1 MIMKKPLINKFND
14 LLINNDSLDA
24 ISQDYK
30 KKISKEIKEID
41 RSEIKNTILIK
52 KKYSI
57 WERILKTLGI
67 N

>member
-1 MIMKKPLINKFND
+1 MKKPLINKFND

>member
-1 MIMKKPLINKFND
+1 MKKPLINEFND

-41 RSEIKNTILIK
+41 RSQIKNTILIK

>member
-1 MIMKKPLINKFND
+1 MKKPLINEFND

-41 RSEIKNTILIK
+41 RNQIKNTILIK

>member
-1 MIMKKPLINKFND
+1 MKKPLINEFND

>member
-1 MIMKKPLINKFND
+1 MMKKPLINEFND

>member
-1 MIMKKPLINKFND
+1 MKKPLINEFND

-41 RSEIKNTILIK
+41 SSEIKNTILIK

>member
-1 MIMKKPLINKFND
+1 MKKPLINEFND
-14 LLINNDSLDA
+14 LLINNESLDA

>member
-1 MIMKKPLINKFND
+1 MKKPLINEFND

-30 KKISKEIKEID
+30 KKISKEINEID

-52 KKYSI
+52 KKYI
-57 WERILKTLGI
+57 ILERILKTLGI

>member
-1 MIMKKPLINKFND
+1 MKKPLINEFND

-30 KKISKEIKEID
+30 KKISKEIKEIG

>member
-1 MIMKKPLINKFND
+1 MIMKKPLINEFND

>member
-1 MIMKKPLINKFND
+1 MKKPLINEFND

-52 KKYSI
+52 KNIVYGKGY
-57 WERILKTLGI
+57 
-67 N
+67 

>member
-1 MIMKKPLINKFND
+1 MMKKPLINEFND

-41 RSEIKNTILIK
+41 RKVT
-52 KKYSI
+52 YSTFVNS
-57 WERILKTLGI
+57 LL
-67 N
+67 

>member
-1 MIMKKPLINKFND
+1 MKKPIINEFND

>member
-1 MIMKKPLINKFND
+1 MKKPLITEFND